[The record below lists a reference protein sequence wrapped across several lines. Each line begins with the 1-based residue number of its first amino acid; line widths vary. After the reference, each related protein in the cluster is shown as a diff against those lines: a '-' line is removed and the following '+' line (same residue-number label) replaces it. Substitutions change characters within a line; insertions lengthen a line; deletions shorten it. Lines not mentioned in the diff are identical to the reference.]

1 MDNIIIKF
9 LTYLIKPELL
19 KKLPWKDKKSTSR
32 RFFIISVL
40 YENNYFKILFLI
52 NIFSFQIKIN
62 NYLNIENIKN
72 LYGSLGLYFFI
83 IFKISSLFL

>member
-9 LTYLIKPELL
+9 LTHLIKSELL
-19 KKLPWKDKKSTSR
+19 KKLPWRDKKSTSR

-83 IFKISSLFL
+83 TFKISSLFL